1 MPENVSIQ
9 QYSTSDVEEDIKFLF
24 KISKQMRDRRFSNGA
39 LSINSIRLSFK
50 LNDLGEP
57 CDIAIYEQKDANRL
71 IEEFMLCANMSVAQK
86 ISKHYPN
93 EALLRQH
100 APPHE
105 KSLVCIPLSHHCI
118 MY

>member
-1 MPENVSIQ
+1 
-9 QYSTSDVEEDIKFLF
+9 
-24 KISKQMRDRRFSNGA
+24 MRERRFANGA

-57 CDIAIYEQKDANRL
+57 CGISIYEQKDANRL

-86 ISKHYPN
+86 ISSHFPS

-105 KSLVCIPLSHHCI
+105 RTLVSLIVIVYFATLSNFFLLVLI
-118 MY
+118 

>member
-1 MPENVSIQ
+1 
-9 QYSTSDVEEDIKFLF
+9 
-24 KISKQMRDRRFSNGA
+24 MRERRFSNGA

-57 CDIAIYEQKDANRL
+57 CGVSIYEQKDANRL

-86 ISKHYPN
+86 ISSHYPN

-100 APPHE
+100 SPPHE
-105 KSLVCIPLSHHCI
+105 KSLVSLVFII
-118 MY
+118 FFF